1 MIEFDKV
8 SLVLRDKKVLWNFS
22 FKIEKS
28 QSVLLV
34 GNSGAG
40 KSTILK
46 LILGLIKPSAG
57 SIYIQGK
64 DITQLPEKELMKIRQ
79 NFGMVF
85 QEGALFD
92 SLTVEENVGFF
103 LRESQKLSMEVVNER
118 VSEKLRYLGLE
129 DYLHYYPSQLSGG
142 MKKRVALARAMV
154 SNPQVLLYD
163 EPTAGL
169 DPFAAKRVVGMI
181 DELRKTFGVTSL
193 IVSHEIHYFL
203 NSADRMIVIR
213 QGQNRYDGVPDLSI
227 TGLYEEVE
235 SSRELSQEVV
245 GYGIV

>member
-8 SLVLRDKKVLWNFS
+8 SLVLRGKKVLWNFS
-22 FKIEKS
+22 FKVEQGESI
-28 QSVLLV
+28 LLV

-46 LILGLIKPSAG
+46 LILGLTKPTSGA
-57 SIYIQGK
+57 IYIQGQ
-64 DITQLPEKELMKIRQ
+64 DITRMAENELMKIRQ

-103 LRESQKLSMEVVNER
+103 LRENQKLSWEEVNDR
-118 VSEKLRYLGLE
+118 VIEKLRYLGLE

-169 DPFAAKRVVGMI
+169 DPFAAKRVVELMA
-181 DELRKTFGVTSL
+181 ELRKRFGVTNL

-203 NSADRMIVIR
+203 NSVDRMILLR
-213 QGQNRYDGVPDLSI
+213 QGQNRYDGVPDLGI
-227 TGLYEEVE
+227 TGLYEEIE
-235 SSRELSQEVV
+235 SSRESSREVI